1 METNVQETK
10 GAAPL
15 AEGSSLPSG
24 RVVEAGWVR
33 MGPTG
38 RLVRVASEEARFFLN
53 DVLMVRTERG
63 DLLGKAIAD
72 SGRETLA
79 PDRYNRVVRRVPQAE
94 AEALF
99 SRDEARQQE
108 ARQAFVDLVRRHG
121 LDMHLSEVE
130 TFCGEPRILF
140 YFTSPG
146 RVDFRAMVRELA
158 TQLRARIE
166 LRQVGVRDEARCT
179 GGLGPCG
186 QPLCCATFLREFTAV
201 TIRMAKVQGL
211 VPNPQKVS
219 GLCGRLMCCLA
230 YEHDVYL
237 ELMKAFPK
245 VGSVVNTP
253 KGEGKVKELQIMRGV
268 VKVALGLGQFI
279 DVPLGEL
286 ALTKGGGDAAISEDA
301 DSGPDAESEGETPQ
315 EGGPQ
320 APSSQ
325 GQGAPASDTRSSRR
339 PAGGGQRGGRRG
351 GRGGAGGGADRR
363 PKSGEPQS

>member
-1 METNVQETK
+1 MDASPREPARA
-10 GAAPL
+10 GAR
-15 AEGSSLPSG
+15 SG
-24 RVVEAGWVR
+24 VPAAGVRVVEAGWVR

-38 RLVRVASEEARFFLN
+38 RLVRVASEEARFFLD

-63 DLLGKAIAD
+63 DLLGRAIAE
-72 SGRETLA
+72 SSRETLA
-79 PDRYNRVVRRVPQAE
+79 PDRYARVVRRVPPAE
-94 AEALF
+94 AASLAA
-99 SRDEARQQE
+99 RDEARQQE
-108 ARQAFVDLVRRHG
+108 ARRVFVDMVRRHG

-146 RVDFRAMVRELA
+146 RVDFRAMVRDLA

-245 VGSVVNTP
+245 VGAIVKTSQ
-253 KGEGKVKELQIMRGV
+253 GEGKVKELQIMRGM
-268 VKVALGLGQFI
+268 VKVALGPGQFV
-279 DVPLGEL
+279 DVPLNEVSGAGQAAVADAE
-286 ALTKGGGDAAISEDA
+286 ADDEDAGMPEETAAPAGAESPRADAAPRRPQ
-301 DSGPDAESEGETPQ
+301 PD
-315 EGGPQ
+315 
-320 APSSQ
+320 
-325 GQGAPASDTRSSRR
+325 
-339 PAGGGQRGGRRG
+339 PAGGRPRREGGGERGGRRG
-351 GRGGAGGGADRR
+351 RGDGDRR
-363 PKSGEPQS
+363 PKGNGPGGRQGG

>member
-1 METNVQETK
+1 MEASPRES
-10 GAAPL
+10 GRCGPRA
-15 AEGSSLPSG
+15 GPSKQDV

-38 RLVRVASEEARFFLN
+38 RLVRVASEEARFLQH

-72 SGRETLA
+72 SAREGLA
-79 PDRYNRVVRRVPQAE
+79 ADRYCRVVRRLPPAE
-94 AEALF
+94 AASLE
-99 SRDEARQQE
+99 SRDEVRRQE
-108 ARQAFVDLVRRHG
+108 ARQAFVDLVRRHD

-130 TFCGEPRILF
+130 TFCGEPRLLF

-146 RVDFRAMVRELA
+146 RVDFRAMVRDLA

-237 ELMKAFPK
+237 ELIRVFPK
-245 VGSVVNTP
+245 VGAVVNTAQ
-253 KGEGKVKELQIMRGV
+253 GEGKVKELLVLRGL
-268 VKVALGLGQFI
+268 VKVALGPGQFVE
-279 DVPLGEL
+279 VPLDEIVPP
-286 ALTKGGGDAAISEDA
+286 GGVGSEA
-301 DSGPDAESEGETPQ
+301 TVGEGEAETPVDV
-315 EGGPQ
+315 
-320 APSSQ
+320 SQ
-325 GQGAPASDTRSSRR
+325 GREPVSRPPR
-339 PAGGGQRGGRRG
+339 PPKDVTGGRRP
-351 GRGGAGGGADRR
+351 RREGGGVRR
-363 PKSGEPQS
+363 ARQDGDQRAKEPGTEPGTGKE

>member
-1 METNVQETK
+1 MDACPRGGGRS
-10 GAAPL
+10 GARQAQ
-15 AEGSSLPSG
+15 SG
-24 RVVEAGWVR
+24 QGVRVVEAGWVR

-38 RLVRVASEEARFFLN
+38 RLVRVASEEARFFRN

-63 DLLGKAIAD
+63 DLLGTAIAD
-72 SGRETLA
+72 SERAALV
-79 PDRYNRVVRRVPQAE
+79 PDRYCRVVRRVPTTE
-94 AEALF
+94 AASLEA
-99 SRDEARQQE
+99 RDEARRQE
-108 ARQAFVDLVRRHG
+108 ARQAFVDLVRNHR
-121 LDMHLSEVE
+121 LDMHLSEIE

-140 YFTSPG
+140 YFTAPG

-158 TQLRARIE
+158 TRLRARIE

-245 VGSVVNTP
+245 VGAVVKTS
-253 KGEGKVKELQIMRGV
+253 KGEGKVKELQIMRGL
-268 VKVALGLGQFI
+268 VKVSLGPGQFVE
-279 DVPLGEL
+279 VPLDEVLPPGGQADGAERSAVESGARVEEATPGAETAPRL
-286 ALTKGGGDAAISEDA
+286 SKEPRPNPDGRRGRREGGGD
-301 DSGPDAESEGETPQ
+301 
-315 EGGPQ
+315 
-320 APSSQ
+320 
-325 GQGAPASDTRSSRR
+325 
-339 PAGGGQRGGRRG
+339 RGGRRG
-351 GRGGAGGGADRR
+351 RGEADRR
-363 PKSGEPQS
+363 GKPPATDSDPSKA

>member
-1 METNVQETK
+1 MDASPRSGGRP
-10 GAAPL
+10 GARQA
-15 AEGSSLPSG
+15 PSG
-24 RVVEAGWVR
+24 QGARVVEAGWVR

-38 RLVRVASEEARFFLN
+38 RLVRVASEEARFFRN

-72 SGRETLA
+72 SERAALA
-79 PDRYNRVVRRVPQAE
+79 PDRYCRVVRRVPTAE
-94 AEALF
+94 AANLEA
-99 SRDEARQQE
+99 RDEARRQE
-108 ARQAFVDLVRRHG
+108 ARQAFVELVRSHE
-121 LDMHLSEVE
+121 LDMHLSEIE

-140 YFTSPG
+140 YFTAPG
-146 RVDFRAMVRELA
+146 RVDFRGMVRDLA
-158 TQLRARIE
+158 TRLRARIE

-245 VGSVVNTP
+245 VGAVVKTS
-253 KGEGKVKELQIMRGV
+253 KGEGKVKELQIMRGL
-268 VKVALGLGQFI
+268 VKVSLGPGQFV
-279 DVPLGEL
+279 DVPLDEILPPGGSADGAGES
-286 ALTKGGGDAAISEDA
+286 AVEGRAEARESTTEAEAASRPAKEPRPGAEGRRGRRDGGD
-301 DSGPDAESEGETPQ
+301 
-315 EGGPQ
+315 
-320 APSSQ
+320 
-325 GQGAPASDTRSSRR
+325 
-339 PAGGGQRGGRRG
+339 RGGRRG
-351 GRGGAGGGADRR
+351 RGDSERRGRPPAAD
-363 PKSGEPQS
+363 PDPSKG